1 MDTKTV
7 RFWILMM
14 LLLGTLAETTAQ
26 ERRITA
32 REVPHGPALTPVS
45 PWLWPVLRSCMLK
58 LARRFVKQELRGET
72 VMPDKKKD
80 QGGGG

>member
-1 MDTKTV
+1 
-7 RFWILMM
+7 
-14 LLLGTLAETTAQ
+14 
-26 ERRITA
+26 
-32 REVPHGPALTPVS
+32 
-45 PWLWPVLRSCMLK
+45 MLK